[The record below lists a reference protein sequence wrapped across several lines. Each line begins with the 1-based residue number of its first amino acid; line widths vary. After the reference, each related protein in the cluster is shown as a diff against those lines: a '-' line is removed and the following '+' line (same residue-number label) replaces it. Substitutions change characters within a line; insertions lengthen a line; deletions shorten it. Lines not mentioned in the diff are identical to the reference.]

1 MDAKSQ
7 KQVLQADFSMPSQVD
22 VSVMIREDGSG
33 EGLPVVHLTLT
44 DAAGEQRELDLEA
57 GTCDRLSADLA
68 RAGRQLRRGDVHRPT
83 MQP

>member
-1 MDAKSQ
+1 MDAKRQ
-7 KQVLQADFSMPSQVD
+7 EQVLPADFSMPSHVD
-22 VSVMIREDGSG
+22 VSVTIREDGSVD
-33 EGLPVVHLTLT
+33 GLPVVHLTLT
-44 DAAGEQRELDLEA
+44 DAAGEQRDLDLDE